1 MDGWMDGRMDR
12 EKGWE
17 KQMVPDREALQGD
30 LDFILGEVRASCPCF
45 QHWRA
50 ARLIFHSESCD
61 STFNADRVIRESPG
75 ACCNHVNTK
84 VAARP

>member
-30 LDFILGEVRASCPCF
+30 LDFILGEGRGGPAVRAF
-45 QHWRA
+45 
-50 ARLIFHSESCD
+50 
-61 STFNADRVIRESPG
+61 STGEQPDLYFTVKAVTALSMQIG
-75 ACCNHVNTK
+75 
-84 VAARP
+84 